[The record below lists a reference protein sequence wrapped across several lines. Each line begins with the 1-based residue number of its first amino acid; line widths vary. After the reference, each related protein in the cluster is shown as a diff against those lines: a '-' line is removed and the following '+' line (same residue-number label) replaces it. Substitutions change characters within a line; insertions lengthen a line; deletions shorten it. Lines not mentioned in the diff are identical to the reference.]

1 MTYYIGSAR
10 HDENGRYAGG
20 KAGDQTGNEVA
31 TQKMY
36 NYPSRGGW
44 DCYRFKNPWFGVAC
58 KNAMLTA
65 CGNRHIGY
73 SQSDRYGIIRN
84 GTNTK
89 KDCNA
94 DCSTL
99 VRECI
104 KEASNVDVGDFTT
117 LSEGATLEISG
128 LFIKT
133 EKVTTLSR
141 LYEGDILVTRKK
153 GHTVIVT
160 TGHSRMDEVISSP
173 KSDVAI
179 NRSHGLK
186 YAQTFCNDTAL
197 GINTRTKTQVLQHAL
212 NLDYG
217 AGLIEDGILGQKTKR
232 ALGNHYVE
240 YGEKQYLVSAAEI
253 LVYLLGGDAG
263 GYECKGIYG
272 NGLKKATGLKRL
284 NAAWFLSKVK

>member
-1 MTYYIGSAR
+1 MIYYIGSAR
-10 HDENGRYAGG
+10 HDENGKYAGG

-36 NYPSRGGW
+36 NYFKKGGW
-44 DCYRFKNPWFGVAC
+44 DCYRFKNPYYGVAC

-65 CGNRHIGY
+65 CGNNHIGY

-84 GTNTK
+84 GTASR

-104 KEASNVDVGDFTT
+104 KEACGRDLGDFTT
-117 LSEGATLEISG
+117 ASEGNILESSA
-128 LFIKT
+128 LFIKV
-133 EKVTTLSR
+133 ENVTTLSR

-153 GHTVIVT
+153 GHTAIVT
-160 TGHSRMDEVISSP
+160 TGHNRMDEVINNP
-173 KSDVAI
+173 KSEIAV
-179 NRSHGLK
+179 NRSLGLK
-186 YAQTFCNDTAL
+186 YAQDFMGDDSL
-197 GINTRTKTQVLQHAL
+197 GINNSTRVLVLQHAL

-217 AGLIEDGILGQKTKR
+217 AELVEDGLLGPKTKK
-232 ALGNHYVE
+232 ALGSHYVA
-240 YGEKQYLVSAAEI
+240 YGEQQYLVSCAEI
-253 LVYLLGGDAG
+253 FVYLSGVDAG

-272 NGLKKATGLKRL
+272 KGLKKATGLKKL
-284 NAAWFLSKVK
+284 NSAWFLKMAR